1 MLFFFFS
8 SRRRHTRCAFVT
20 GVQTC
25 ALPFSIA
32 DCVWRLSAEECALG
46 LDQAR
51 DVLQDQ
57 TPLSGSLIETMQ
69 FGLPEHFEFLLHRSE
84 AGRRPIKKIVLNLY
98 NSFFDRV
105 PLMGWRAEEA
115 LVQVQI
121 IGVLG
126 IPRAIWRAMGLISH
140 STRLLC

>member
-8 SRRRHTRCAFVT
+8 SRRRHTRCALVT

-25 ALPFSIA
+25 ALPISIA

-84 AGRRPIKKIVLNLY
+84 AGRRPIKTIVLNLY

-105 PLMGWRAEEA
+105 PLMGRSEERR
-115 LVQVQI
+115 VGQECF
-121 IGVLG
+121 
-126 IPRAIWRAMGLISH
+126 
-140 STRLLC
+140 STGSSRGAP

>member
-1 MLFFFFS
+1 MPATPLAH
-8 SRRRHTRCAFVT
+8 R
-20 GVQTC
+20 G
-25 ALPFSIA
+25 LPTIA

-105 PLMGWRAEEA
+105 PLMGRSEEHTSE
-115 LVQVQI
+115 LQS
-121 IGVLG
+121 LM
-126 IPRAIWRAMGLISH
+126 RISH
-140 STRLLC
+140 AVF

>member
-1 MLFFFFS
+1 
-8 SRRRHTRCAFVT
+8 
-20 GVQTC
+20 
-25 ALPFSIA
+25 
-32 DCVWRLSAEECALG
+32 
-46 LDQAR
+46 
-51 DVLQDQ
+51 
-57 TPLSGSLIETMQ
+57 MQ

-126 IPRAIWRAMGLISH
+126 IPRANWRAMGLISH
-140 STRLLC
+140 STRPLRSEERRVGKECVRTCRSRSSPYN